1 MDNTN
6 ENKRKGIFSLQYK
19 AAIFDLDG
27 TLVDT
32 LEDLAISVNEMLASY
47 GFPTHTIDEYRYFLG
62 NGSKK
67 LIERTLPKEKAQDE
81 AFVIEAMKRYQAI
94 YEHHRDHTGP
104 FKGIQEVL
112 DKLKAMGIPMGV
124 CTNKHQQA
132 ADEIIGGMFP
142 KGTFT
147 TVMGD
152 RPGLPI
158 KPDPT
163 KPLMMA
169 KEYGVKPEEVAYFG
183 DTSVD
188 MDTAVNAGFLPIG
201 VLWGFRPEKELLEH
215 GAKVILARPDELFAK
230 VEFAKRP

>member
-1 MDNTN
+1 M
-6 ENKRKGIFSLQYK
+6 QYK

-32 LEDLAISVNEMLASY
+32 LEDLAISVNEMLTSY
-47 GFPTHTIDEYRYFLG
+47 GFPTHPLDEYRYYLG

-67 LIERTLPKEKAQDE
+67 LIERTLPKDKARDE
-81 AFVIEAMKRYQAI
+81 AFVIEAMKRYQKI

-158 KPDPT
+158 KPDPK

-215 GAKVILARPDELFAK
+215 GAKVILAKPEELFEK
-230 VEFAKRP
+230 VEFAKR

>member
-1 MDNTN
+1 M
-6 ENKRKGIFSLQYK
+6 KYK

-32 LEDLAISVNEMLASY
+32 LEDLASSVNEMLTSY
-47 GFPTHTIDEYRYFLG
+47 GFPTHSLEAYRYYLG

-67 LIERTLPKEKAQDE
+67 LIERTLPQKQAQD
-81 AFVIEAMKRYQAI
+81 ASFVLEAMKRYQAI
-94 YEHHRDHTGP
+94 YEHHRDHTRP
-104 FKGIQEVL
+104 FPGIQPML
-112 DKLKAMGIPMGV
+112 DELKAKGIPMGV

-132 ADEIIGGMFP
+132 ADEIIDGMFP
-142 KGTFT
+142 SGIFT
-147 TVMGD
+147 IVMGD

-158 KPDPT
+158 KPDPK

-169 KEYGVKPEEVAYFG
+169 EAYGVNPEEVAYFG

-201 VLWGFRPEKELLEH
+201 VLWGFRTEEELLAH
-215 GAKVILARPDELFAK
+215 GAKVILAKPEELFGK
-230 VEFAKRP
+230 VEFAGE